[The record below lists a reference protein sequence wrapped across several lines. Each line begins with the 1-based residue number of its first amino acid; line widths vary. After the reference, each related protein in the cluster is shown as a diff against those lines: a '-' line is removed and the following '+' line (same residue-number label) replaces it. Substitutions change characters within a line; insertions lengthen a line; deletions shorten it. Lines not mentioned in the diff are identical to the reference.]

1 MQELRLVLIIV
12 GVLAISALLLHG
24 LWSSR
29 KDKPAKFGE
38 KPIGRLAEGKEKDN
52 EGFDQDGIGSVRV
65 VAGSPVPEGA
75 AKRAERREPELH
87 FGDELEIDPLFSAA
101 ADPVDQE
108 RKPAS
113 SSSATEV
120 ESHLVTPTEPPR
132 KTVQETVQETV
143 QGSVQESTQ
152 ALVQESVPTRD
163 PAPENVWQSVP
174 ETIHDHAQ
182 AQDSEPSFT
191 VSGEVSDSGS
201 DSAPEHTS
209 SAAEQGE
216 VLSQQSEADI
226 AVAQKV
232 QAEEP
237 PPEPDF
243 LVLNVHARGGEMLTG
258 VKLFQCL
265 ERHHLIYGENSVYHR
280 HVDLAGT
287 EPVLFTVA
295 NMVSPGYFPQDQ
307 LDEFATPGIAFYL
320 MLPCHGRAD
329 DNFNLMLQT
338 VQRIADEMG
347 ADILDHERNL
357 ITPQRL
363 KGYRE
368 KAKKYL

>member
-38 KPIGRLAEGKEKDN
+38 KPIGRLGEGKQKDT

-65 VAGSPVPEGA
+65 IAGSPPAEQVP
-75 AKRAERREPELH
+75 AKRSERKEPELH
-87 FGDELEIDPLFSAA
+87 FGDALDVDPLLDTPVTPATAQRQENQPELEQTSDVIAPTQTA
-101 ADPVDQE
+101 
-108 RKPAS
+108 
-113 SSSATEV
+113 
-120 ESHLVTPTEPPR
+120 SHLQTMTEEAPA
-132 KTVQETVQETV
+132 QE
-143 QGSVQESTQ
+143 SVQESELD
-152 ALVQESVPTRD
+152 ALPKTHAEMTTE
-163 PAPENVWQSVP
+163 PAPVDEPEQPTTQPTVTTAFTAESPLSSDAATSEQAEVTDAPIQAQQAELHNQP
-174 ETIHDHAQ
+174 ETLV
-182 AQDSEPSFT
+182 E
-191 VSGEVSDSGS
+191 E
-201 DSAPEHTS
+201 AP
-209 SAAEQGE
+209 
-216 VLSQQSEADI
+216 
-226 AVAQKV
+226 VAL
-232 QAEEP
+232 
-237 PPEPDF
+237 EPDF
-243 LVLNVHARGGEMLTG
+243 LVLNVHARRGELLSG

-265 ERHHLIYGENSVYHR
+265 ERHHLIYGDNSVYHR
-280 HVDLAGT
+280 HADLTGT

-307 LDEFATPGIAFYL
+307 IDEFETPGIAFYL

-338 VQRIADEMG
+338 VQRVADELS

-363 KGYRE
+363 KACRE
-368 KAKKYL
+368 KAKLYL

>member
-101 ADPVDQE
+101 ADPVDQQ

-113 SSSATEV
+113 SNSATEV
-120 ESHLVTPTEPPR
+120 ESHPVTPTAPPR
-132 KTVQETVQETV
+132 ETVQE
-143 QGSVQESTQ
+143 SVQESTQ
-152 ALVQESVPTRD
+152 GLVQESVPMRD
-163 PAPENVWQSVP
+163 PAQETVWQSVP
-174 ETIHDHAQ
+174 ETIHDHAHV
-182 AQDSEPSFT
+182 QDSEPSLT
-191 VSGEVSDSGS
+191 VSGEVSGS
-201 DSAPEHTS
+201 DSAPLQT
-209 SAAEQGE
+209 AFAEQQGE
-216 VLSQQSEADI
+216 ALSEQSDAEV
-226 AVAQKV
+226 AVAQEV
-232 QAEEP
+232 QAEEQ

-243 LVLNVHARGGEMLTG
+243 LVLNVHARGGEMLMG

>member
-75 AKRAERREPELH
+75 VKRTERKEPELH
-87 FGDELEIDPLFSAA
+87 FGDELAIDPLFSAA
-101 ADPVDQE
+101 AEPDDQE
-108 RKPAS
+108 RKPATS
-113 SSSATEV
+113 NLAVEMEV
-120 ESHLVTPTEPPR
+120 HPATPTEQPR
-132 KTVQETVQETV
+132 ETVQE
-143 QGSVQESTQ
+143 SAQESTQ
-152 ALVQESVPTRD
+152 ALVQASVPTRE
-163 PAPENVWQSVP
+163 PEPESVWQSIP
-174 ETIHDHAQ
+174 ETIEEHAPVQ
-182 AQDSEPSFT
+182 ASEPSLT
-191 VSGEVSDSGS
+191 VSGEASDSGS
-201 DSAPEHTS
+201 DSAPEQAS
-209 SAAEQGE
+209 FAAEQE
-216 VLSQQSEADI
+216 EALSQQSVAEADI

-232 QAEEP
+232 QVEQQ

-243 LVLNVHARGGEMLTG
+243 LVLNVHARGGEMLMG

-280 HVDLAGT
+280 HADLAGT

-295 NMVSPGYFPQDQ
+295 NMVSPGYFPQDH
-307 LDEFATPGIAFYL
+307 LEEFATPGIAFYL

>member
-38 KPIGRLAEGKEKDN
+38 KPIGRLAEGKEKDKDN

-75 AKRAERREPELH
+75 VKRAERREPELH
-87 FGDELEIDPLFSAA
+87 FGDELEIDPLFSASTA
-101 ADPVDQE
+101 PADPAVQE
-108 RKPAS
+108 RQPLS
-113 SSSATEV
+113 TMSAIDR
-120 ESHLVTPTEPPR
+120 EPQPL
-132 KTVQETVQETV
+132 TQVAQPEETVQE
-143 QGSVQESTQ
+143 SPQ
-152 ALVQESVPTRD
+152 ALVQEPVTSR
-163 PAPENVWQSVP
+163 AQEPEPESVWQSVQ
-174 ETIHDHAQ
+174 ETTDEHAQ
-182 AQDSEPSFT
+182 APDPASSFT
-191 VSGEVSDSGS
+191 VPGEVSGSG
-201 DSAPEHTS
+201 SAPEHTS
-209 SAAEQGE
+209 ITATQGE
-216 VLSQQSEADI
+216 EISQQSDADI

-232 QAEEP
+232 QVEEQ

-243 LVLNVHARGGEMLTG
+243 LVLNVHARGGEMLMG

>member
-75 AKRAERREPELH
+75 VKRVERKEPELH

-108 RKPAS
+108 RKPAPS
-113 SSSATEV
+113 NLATEV
-120 ESHLVTPTEPPR
+120 ESHPVTPTEPAR
-132 KTVQETVQETV
+132 ETVQE
-143 QGSVQESTQ
+143 SVQESTQ
-152 ALVQESVPTRD
+152 GVVQTSVPTRE
-163 PAPENVWQSVP
+163 PESVWQSVS
-174 ETIHDHAQ
+174 ETTHEHPQI
-182 AQDSEPSFT
+182 QDSEPSFT
-191 VSGEVSDSGS
+191 VPGEGSDSGS

-209 SAAEQGE
+209 FAVEQGE
-216 VLSQQSEADI
+216 ALSQQPDADI
-226 AVAQKV
+226 AVVQKAQV
-232 QAEEP
+232 EQVEEQ

-243 LVLNVHARGGEMLTG
+243 LVLNVHARGGEMLMG

-280 HVDLAGT
+280 HADLAGT

-307 LDEFATPGIAFYL
+307 LEEFATPGIAFYL

>member
-38 KPIGRLAEGKEKDN
+38 KPIGRLDEGKTKDN

-65 VAGSPVPEGA
+65 IANGGEPEA
-75 AKRAERREPELH
+75 PAKRPARKEPELH
-87 FGDELEIDPLFSAA
+87 FGDELAIDPLFDAPATPAAPVAEERRGEISQDSQPEVTASVQTSASVEEA
-101 ADPVDQE
+101 VLETVIP
-108 RKPAS
+108 
-113 SSSATEV
+113 EV
-120 ESHLVTPTEPPR
+120 E
-132 KTVQETVQETV
+132 
-143 QGSVQESTQ
+143 
-152 ALVQESVPTRD
+152 
-163 PAPENVWQSVP
+163 
-174 ETIHDHAQ
+174 
-182 AQDSEPSFT
+182 
-191 VSGEVSDSGS
+191 
-201 DSAPEHTS
+201 
-209 SAAEQGE
+209 
-216 VLSQQSEADI
+216 
-226 AVAQKV
+226 V
-232 QAEEP
+232 QAEAEVIQQAPQSEP
-237 PPEPDF
+237 QFVSADSRVSEQAILPQTEEVQVEAAQQVSEVPLAEPEAPVEEVKLEPDF

-280 HVDLAGT
+280 HADLAGT
-287 EPVLFTVA
+287 GPVLFTVA

-307 LDEFATPGIAFYL
+307 LDEFATPGVAFYL

-338 VQRIADEMG
+338 VQRIADDMG

-363 KGYRE
+363 KAYRE
-368 KAKKYL
+368 KAKQYL

>member
-38 KPIGRLAEGKEKDN
+38 KPLGRLAESKERDN
-52 EGFDQDGIGSVRV
+52 DGFDQDGIGSVRV
-65 VAGSPVPEGA
+65 VAGSPVPEGVTT
-75 AKRAERREPELH
+75 RTERKEPALH
-87 FGDELEIDPLFSAA
+87 FGDELEIDPLFSASTA
-101 ADPVDQE
+101 AVEQE
-108 RKPAS
+108 PKPAV
-113 SSSATEV
+113 SALANEP
-120 ESHLVTPTEPPR
+120 ESHRAASTAQPV
-132 KTVQETVQETV
+132 ETVQESVRETV
-143 QGSVQESTQ
+143 PEIVPESVQAQTQTLTQEPVQEPEPASIWQSVQETTDEPAQVQ
-152 ALVQESVPTRD
+152 A
-163 PAPENVWQSVP
+163 
-174 ETIHDHAQ
+174 
-182 AQDSEPSFT
+182 SEPALTAQS
-191 VSGEVSDSGS
+191 EISDS
-201 DSAPEHTS
+201 DATAEHTS
-209 SAAEQGE
+209 LAATQGE
-216 VLSQQSEADI
+216 AISPQTEAET
-226 AVAQKV
+226 AAMQTEQVAEK
-232 QAEEP
+232 

-243 LVLNVHARGGEMLTG
+243 LVLNVHARRGEMLMG
-258 VKLFQCL
+258 VKLFQCM

-287 EPVLFTVA
+287 EPVIFTVA

-329 DNFNLMLQT
+329 ENFNLMLQT
-338 VQRIADEMG
+338 VQRIADDMG

-363 KGYRE
+363 KEYRE

>member
-38 KPIGRLAEGKEKDN
+38 KPIGRLDEGKMKDN

-65 VAGSPVPEGA
+65 IANGAEPEGP
-75 AKRAERREPELH
+75 AKRPARKEPELH
-87 FGDELEIDPLFSAA
+87 FGDELAIDPLFDSPSTPVTAKTEEHSSEIVPGSQPEAA
-101 ADPVDQE
+101 ASVQ
-108 RKPAS
+108 AS
-113 SSSATEV
+113 V
-120 ESHLVTPTEPPR
+120 P
-132 KTVQETVQETV
+132 VQETVIPEVEDQAEPGVAQPQV
-143 QGSVQESTQ
+143 QLEPQLISTEQPITKPVAQIQQAEGGQIEDVQVEPEQ
-152 ALVQESVPTRD
+152 PM
-163 PAPENVWQSVP
+163 APEMVTEPEVP
-174 ETIHDHAQ
+174 
-182 AQDSEPSFT
+182 
-191 VSGEVSDSGS
+191 
-201 DSAPEHTS
+201 
-209 SAAEQGE
+209 
-216 VLSQQSEADI
+216 
-226 AVAQKV
+226 
-232 QAEEP
+232 AEEAKT
-237 PPEPDF
+237 EPDF
-243 LVLNVHARGGEMLTG
+243 LVLNVHARGGELLTG

-280 HVDLAGT
+280 HADLAGT
-287 EPVLFTVA
+287 GPALFTVA

-307 LDEFATPGIAFYL
+307 LEDFATPGVAFYL

-338 VQRIADEMG
+338 VQRIADDMG

-363 KGYRE
+363 KAYRE
-368 KAKKYL
+368 KAKQYL